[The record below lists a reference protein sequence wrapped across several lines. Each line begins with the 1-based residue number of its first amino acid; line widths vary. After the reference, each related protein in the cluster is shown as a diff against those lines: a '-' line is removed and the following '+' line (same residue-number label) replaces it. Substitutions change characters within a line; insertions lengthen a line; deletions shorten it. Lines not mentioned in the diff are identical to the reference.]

1 MELHDIYSRTEIVL
15 GKEKLEKIKKS
26 NICICGI
33 GGVGSYTLE
42 ALARIGVSNITII
55 DKDIVDVTN
64 INRQIIATVENVGN
78 PKVEEA
84 KKRIHSINPEINVN
98 AIQDTINK
106 ENINNYI
113 TEKLDYVVDAVDD
126 VEAKISI
133 IKRCKEI
140 NVKVISSMGTANKLD
155 PLKLKA
161 TDISKTEMCPLAKVV
176 RKRLRQEGID
186 KVKVVYSTEQAI
198 KTNTN
203 ILGSVPYVP
212 SAAGLIIASCIVN
225 DLITD

>member
-1 MELHDIYSRTEIVL
+1 MELNDIYSRTEIVL
-15 GKEKLEKIKKS
+15 GKDNLEKIKNA

-42 ALARIGVSNITII
+42 ALARIGVSNLTII
-55 DKDIVDVTN
+55 DKDIIDITN

-84 KKRIHSINPEINVN
+84 KKRIYSINPEINVL
-98 AIQDTINK
+98 AIQDAINN
-106 ENINNYI
+106 ENISEYI
-113 TEKLDYVVDAVDD
+113 TEKFDYVIDAIDD
-126 VEAKISI
+126 VEAKIAI

-140 NVKVISSMGTANKLD
+140 NVRVISSMGTANKLD
-155 PLKLKA
+155 PLKLKV

-186 KVKVVYSTEQAI
+186 KVKVVYSTEQAV

-203 ILGSVPYVP
+203 VLGSVSYVP
-212 SAAGLIIASCIVN
+212 SVAGLIIAWKIVDDIIN
-225 DLITD
+225 